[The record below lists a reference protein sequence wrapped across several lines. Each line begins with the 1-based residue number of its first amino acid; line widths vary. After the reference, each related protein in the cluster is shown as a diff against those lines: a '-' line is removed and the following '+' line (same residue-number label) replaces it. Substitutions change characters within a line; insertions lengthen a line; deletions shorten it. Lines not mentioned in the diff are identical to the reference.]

1 MLHKFSELLT
11 VLRQIVCTAAASI
24 IIAAMTLLSGGGPAW
39 AGDFAE
45 VSDTRARS
53 ELIFT
58 PNREAARGAC
68 SDGWAYNWRSTGRA
82 SLCLESDGCLW
93 RKFESTDGKKPQQKV
108 AKVDPSDVDRK
119 YKPQFVNYMS
129 RFILN
134 FDPRW
139 KGWWEIRQQALSP
152 KLTEKQVSE
161 VMRKELRRFAGSVE
175 YGLASYPGKD
185 GAERLASEMMLHY
198 GDLGK
203 EPRHHLAIAF
213 SILDADYQPVEA
225 IKALSKG
232 SGTVVVSSVPPGE
245 EQVMKDALRASFT
258 TPLTDKGFPPLMPDS
273 VSLVRSEVGFELPV
287 KDLIEGLDPSGAFL
301 GDTSL
306 GVVKRERPMEPV
318 VYATMGFAGMVCCAF
333 MHGLVVPIDVVK
345 TRMQTTP
352 GRYKSLVDG
361 VQKIWKEEGLKGV
374 AAGFGPTIAG
384 YSIYGVTVYPGYEMF
399 KRIFISAVGEA
410 NDAVF
415 HVPLVLAAASSA
427 TIIACLAVCPAEV
440 TRIRMVSNPGF
451 ADGGGGLAVAMKIVE
466 DEGFF
471 RGLYEG
477 FAFLVTRQVL
487 FGMVKFLV
495 FDLLASWIFATF
507 PVMGSTTFLSLT
519 VSLISGAVAG
529 VGSTIVSQPA
539 DTVLTKMKENSSVDA
554 ATVVI
559 DIWQRRGPIG
569 FFDGITSRCVWAG
582 TIISGQFLIYDIF
595 KNLFQI
601 TNDDLLLFLDVLGS
615 IELGSMLT
623 GLP

>member
-1 MLHKFSELLT
+1 M
-11 VLRQIVCTAAASI
+11 VC
-24 IIAAMTLLSGGGPAW
+24 
-39 AGDFAE
+39 
-45 VSDTRARS
+45 
-53 ELIFT
+53 
-58 PNREAARGAC
+58 
-68 SDGWAYNWRSTGRA
+68 
-82 SLCLESDGCLW
+82 
-93 RKFESTDGKKPQQKV
+93 V
-108 AKVDPSDVDRK
+108 AHR
-119 YKPQFVNYMS
+119 
-129 RFILN
+129 
-134 FDPRW
+134 
-139 KGWWEIRQQALSP
+139 GWWEIRQQALSP

-185 GAERLASEMMLHY
+185 GGGGDLVLEESTGLDLFLFFVFDFFAERLASEMMLHY

-203 EPRHHLAIAF
+203 EPRHHLAIAFSILDAGAKESHGDLGMKPRHHLAIAF

-427 TIIACLAVCPAEV
+427 TIIACHAMASSATIIACLAVCPAEV

-477 FAFLVTRQVL
+477 FAFLVTRQVLFGMVKFLVFDLLASWVLFGMANVLVFDLLASWTLPYRVL

-554 ATVVI
+554 AT
-559 DIWQRRGPIG
+559 
-569 FFDGITSRCVWAG
+569 F
-582 TIISGQFLIYDIF
+582 
-595 KNLFQI
+595 
-601 TNDDLLLFLDVLGS
+601 
-615 IELGSMLT
+615 
-623 GLP
+623 